1 MNCVYKMGYYLC
13 CPENVYHRIFKI
25 QGQSANHV
33 ITTPMSLFKEHFA
46 EKKLHHTSYVN
57 IPSGDCGDS
66 RASTLFTNLQGIIT
80 WPTNLPLGF
89 SFGPR
94 RNSSVLSR
102 RMFSSLSVPTKVP
115 RKIRPSVTV
124 TRSVSFKRL

>member
-1 MNCVYKMGYYLC
+1 VYAGRNTV
-13 CPENVYHRIFKI
+13 PTNNHSKI
-25 QGQSANHV
+25 L
-33 ITTPMSLFKEHFA
+33 IPMSRIKEQFA
-46 EKKLHHTSYVN
+46 KKTLHRTSYVN
-57 IPSGDCGDS
+57 IPSGDCGDR

-115 RKIRPSVTV
+115 KNIRPSVTV
-124 TRSVSFKRL
+124 TRSVSFKRP